1 MKYYCINHFVDSV
14 NVTFFNSILV
24 NNNYDIVSTFENNS
38 SDPLLLFEIYH
49 NWLINIEQLSNQKF
63 NLTNFAFVNYDNTST
78 INFKE
83 IVFTYFRNSYCPLIY
98 KYNYYIS
105 DLLINTYGFTTIAPG
120 KFSTSLLENLPI
132 KRIIKF
138 LKIKINKD
146 IIKNIDCN
154 YLLQIFII
162 CKKDYG
168 TRFNNYKQMQ
178 I

>member
-1 MKYYCINHFVDSV
+1 MKYYCINYFVDSE
-14 NVTFFNSILV
+14 NITFFNSILV
-24 NNNYDIVSTFENNS
+24 NYDYEIISTFENNS
-38 SDPLLLFEIYH
+38 SDPLMLFEIYH

-78 INFKE
+78 INFQE
-83 IVFTYFRNSYCPLIY
+83 IVFTYFKNSHCPLIY

-105 DLLINTYGFTTIAPG
+105 DLLIKTYGFTTIG
-120 KFSTSLLENLPI
+120 PI
-132 KRIIKF
+132 KSIIKF

-168 TRFNNYKQMQ
+168 DRFNYYKQMQ

>member
-1 MKYYCINHFVDSV
+1 MKYYCINHFVDSE
-14 NVTFFNSILV
+14 NISFFNSILV
-24 NNNYDIVSTFENNS
+24 NNDYEIISIFENNS
-38 SDPLLLFEIYH
+38 SNPLMLFEIYN
-49 NWLINIEQLSNQKF
+49 NWLINIQQLTNQKF
-63 NLTNFAFVNYDNTST
+63 NLTNFAFINYDKIST
-78 INFKE
+78 IHFKDC
-83 IVFTYFRNSYCPLIY
+83 VLNYFKNSTYPLIY

-105 DLLINTYGFTTIAPG
+105 DLMIKTYGFT
-120 KFSTSLLENLPI
+120 KVLPI
-132 KRIIKF
+132 KSIIKF

-168 TRFNNYKQMQ
+168 DRFNYYKQMQ